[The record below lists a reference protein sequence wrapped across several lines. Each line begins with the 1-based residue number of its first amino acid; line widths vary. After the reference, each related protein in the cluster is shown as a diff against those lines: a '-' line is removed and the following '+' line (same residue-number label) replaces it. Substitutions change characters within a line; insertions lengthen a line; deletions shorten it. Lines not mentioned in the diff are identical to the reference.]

1 MIDDTNFIPRK
12 VTNPNDCLDR
22 RSYLCIC
29 GLFCDSRAIT
39 DEIKYHDKTS
49 NIDGF
54 IQLVDEND
62 YPIGNIFIQAKTYKS
77 KYKGQNKAEIPAYFV
92 AYAMRMRNEVCIFF
106 SVDAN
111 ENKIYWKYISDDYIR
126 KFNNEGDN
134 IIHTY
139 EFYDD
144 EIVTSKNVATTI
156 DRWKQ
161 IFNDKIAQLTKEKKS
176 TEEVMTES
184 CSAFQR
190 INTYF
195 HDLKDSFVERKE
207 IDILCKWVKEELQ
220 EKESCVKVLVGSA
233 GMGKSVI
240 IKKVIQRLNADGIRC
255 FAIKADKLQTPIGYS
270 SNEHLEL
277 LRNTFS
283 SLIQEKRAVLIIDQ
297 IDALS
302 QYINSDRSK
311 LENITALIKLFSDDK
326 NTRNVRIIVSCR
338 SFDLDFDPK
347 LSLLGR
353 EPQIKLGLLSKE
365 DVEKVLDRL
374 KVGLYKELDD
384 KTKTVLQT
392 PQHLNLFCRV
402 YAKNKKKE
410 YYSITEL
417 YDELW
422 LQTIGLAESKIN
434 KEAAE
439 RILYGLALKIYDD
452 ETLTPQWDN
461 DTSELKEA
469 NYLIS
474 EGIIERTGNRA
485 TFFHQSMY
493 DYVFARYYTKEKRSL
508 IQDLLAEK
516 KHQGLF
522 VRTTVNFVLDYERA
536 KNIKQYKEDVKTIL
550 FSGKVRTHIQ
560 LMLLWAMANRI
571 DILPFE
577 KKCIKDLYVQ
587 NKLLFFS
594 FIRRTY
600 KKEWYQIITPLID
613 KNIKTMKVGDMVYEN
628 VYGYLWN
635 HVQTSTEGVFKL
647 VDSIKD
653 EETRKIIAQ
662 NVLRATSDY
671 SLDIVTKWYKVLCN
685 TLYKKAHFLEKALP
699 SNPQFVLDNISEL
712 IDYILNPQKKENHHE
727 ERVVETILEEIYT
740 PLMEKYPEVFYPILR
755 DRILYAINANR
766 TPSWRD
772 RIDYN
777 NVFPLMMDQHHHAH
791 ALHEWF
797 GEMLKRQVQHQTT
810 NAIADI
816 KKLLNQ
822 NEASCYGFA
831 FKAMKEAPTLF
842 TDDIIAILKDTKL
855 VDDLLSYSDVTYHFL
870 EMLRAW
876 FPLVDSDTL
885 TLCQEL
891 IFDFKSDSDMQP
903 DKKRSYTG
911 AYYPHLGYEQR
922 KLIWAIPENLR
933 NHKIKRKKQE
943 LDRRFRYEWKNEKP
957 DHDVTAAFVC
967 GGLMSA
973 EQYKT
978 VSCEDWRKS
987 FYGIK
992 DFAKGKYRHFDE
1004 RVHADAFKQ
1013 CVSER
1018 SNFFEKFVFQIF
1030 EEEHIPAIYKLSG
1043 LDGLTMANYPKDQ
1056 LLPLLWKSMDMFD
1069 KLSKEGYGYRLFEV
1083 IDNFTSTEGEHIDRI
1098 GEFLKRIILSE
1109 YNSKYDA
1116 SIEDQF
1122 DKSISNDTLN
1132 VGVNS
1137 IQGHAIQSFT
1147 KIGKLSQRKKTVYDF
1162 FLKSHDVLS
1171 VEHQLVTMLYLQR
1184 ECYDNELYNKVM
1196 FRYANKPVTDY
1207 LFLNADRMHWFWC
1220 NNPEQILPYFRMI
1233 LSKRRAKPILV
1244 QIMFFGMQYEK
1255 SKEIS
1260 KEMFEDLLSQNEEE
1274 VIRKIIPLAYQH
1286 LSDETYGEQSEAFLR
1301 RFANDNRDEIRHS
1314 YFIWCDKMPESS
1326 IELFMD
1332 LLTSW
1337 LNCSLEGGFHEIV
1350 KHLEKCCNN
1359 YPYECYQ
1366 CVKMLIDSKSDIA
1379 YYDEEE
1385 LLKILLTCY
1394 RIFMDDEENE
1404 KADEVMDVFDKMM
1417 LNSYSN
1423 GMAKVLKEIEK
1434 N

>member
-1 MIDDTNFIPRK
+1 
-12 VTNPNDCLDR
+12 
-22 RSYLCIC
+22 
-29 GLFCDSRAIT
+29 
-39 DEIKYHDKTS
+39 
-49 NIDGF
+49 
-54 IQLVDEND
+54 
-62 YPIGNIFIQAKTYKS
+62 
-77 KYKGQNKAEIPAYFV
+77 
-92 AYAMRMRNEVCIFF
+92 
-106 SVDAN
+106 
-111 ENKIYWKYISDDYIR
+111 
-126 KFNNEGDN
+126 
-134 IIHTY
+134 
-139 EFYDD
+139 
-144 EIVTSKNVATTI
+144 
-156 DRWKQ
+156 
-161 IFNDKIAQLTKEKKS
+161 
-176 TEEVMTES
+176 
-184 CSAFQR
+184 
-190 INTYF
+190 
-195 HDLKDSFVERKE
+195 
-207 IDILCKWVKEELQ
+207 
-220 EKESCVKVLVGSA
+220 
-233 GMGKSVI
+233 
-240 IKKVIQRLNADGIRC
+240 
-255 FAIKADKLQTPIGYS
+255 
-270 SNEHLEL
+270 
-277 LRNTFS
+277 
-283 SLIQEKRAVLIIDQ
+283 
-297 IDALS
+297 
-302 QYINSDRSK
+302 
-311 LENITALIKLFSDDK
+311 
-326 NTRNVRIIVSCR
+326 
-338 SFDLDFDPK
+338 
-347 LSLLGR
+347 
-353 EPQIKLGLLSKE
+353 
-365 DVEKVLDRL
+365 
-374 KVGLYKELDD
+374 
-384 KTKTVLQT
+384 
-392 PQHLNLFCRV
+392 
-402 YAKNKKKE
+402 
-410 YYSITEL
+410 
-417 YDELW
+417 
-422 LQTIGLAESKIN
+422 
-434 KEAAE
+434 
-439 RILYGLALKIYDD
+439 
-452 ETLTPQWDN
+452 
-461 DTSELKEA
+461 
-469 NYLIS
+469 
-474 EGIIERTGNRA
+474 
-485 TFFHQSMY
+485 
-493 DYVFARYYTKEKRSL
+493 
-508 IQDLLAEK
+508 
-516 KHQGLF
+516 
-522 VRTTVNFVLDYERA
+522 
-536 KNIKQYKEDVKTIL
+536 
-550 FSGKVRTHIQ
+550 
-560 LMLLWAMANRI
+560 
-571 DILPFE
+571 
-577 KKCIKDLYVQ
+577 
-587 NKLLFFS
+587 
-594 FIRRTY
+594 
-600 KKEWYQIITPLID
+600 
-613 KNIKTMKVGDMVYEN
+613 
-628 VYGYLWN
+628 
-635 HVQTSTEGVFKL
+635 
-647 VDSIKD
+647 
-653 EETRKIIAQ
+653 
-662 NVLRATSDY
+662 
-671 SLDIVTKWYKVLCN
+671 
-685 TLYKKAHFLEKALP
+685 
-699 SNPQFVLDNISEL
+699 
-712 IDYILNPQKKENHHE
+712 
-727 ERVVETILEEIYT
+727 
-740 PLMEKYPEVFYPILR
+740 
-755 DRILYAINANR
+755 
-766 TPSWRD
+766 
-772 RIDYN
+772 
-777 NVFPLMMDQHHHAH
+777 MMDQHHHAYT
-791 ALHEWF
+791 LHEWF

-816 KKLLNQ
+816 KNLLNQ

-933 NHKIKRKKQE
+933 NSKIKRKKQE
-943 LDRRFRYEWKNEKP
+943 LDRRFKYEWKNEKP

-1083 IDNFTSTEGEHIDRI
+1083 IDNFTSIEGEHIDRI
-1098 GEFLKRIILSE
+1098 EEFLKRIILSE

-1137 IQGHAIQSFT
+1137 TQGHAIQSFT
-1147 KIGKLSQRKKTVYDF
+1147 KIGKLSQRKKKVYDI

-1171 VEHQLVTMLYLQR
+1171 VEHQLVIMFYLQR

-1196 FRYANKPVTDY
+1196 FRYVNKPVTDY

-1220 NNPEQILPYFRMI
+1220 NDPEQILPYFRMI

-1244 QIMFFGMQYEK
+1244 QIMFLGMQYEK

-1326 IELFMD
+1326 IELFME

>member
-1 MIDDTNFIPRK
+1 
-12 VTNPNDCLDR
+12 
-22 RSYLCIC
+22 
-29 GLFCDSRAIT
+29 
-39 DEIKYHDKTS
+39 
-49 NIDGF
+49 
-54 IQLVDEND
+54 
-62 YPIGNIFIQAKTYKS
+62 
-77 KYKGQNKAEIPAYFV
+77 
-92 AYAMRMRNEVCIFF
+92 
-106 SVDAN
+106 
-111 ENKIYWKYISDDYIR
+111 
-126 KFNNEGDN
+126 
-134 IIHTY
+134 
-139 EFYDD
+139 
-144 EIVTSKNVATTI
+144 
-156 DRWKQ
+156 
-161 IFNDKIAQLTKEKKS
+161 
-176 TEEVMTES
+176 MTES

-220 EKESCVKVLVGSA
+220 EKESCVKVLVGNA

-311 LENITALIKLFSDDK
+311 LENIITLIKLFSEDK
-326 NTRNVRIIVSCR
+326 NMRNVRIIVSSR

-347 LSLLGR
+347 LSILGH
-353 EPQIKLGLLSKE
+353 EPQIKLGLLDKQ

-374 KVGLYKELDD
+374 KVGLYKELDE
-384 KTKTVLQT
+384 KTISVLRI

-402 YAKNKKKE
+402 YRKNKKKD
-410 YYSITEL
+410 YSSITDL

-422 LQTIGLAESKIN
+422 LQVIGLAEAKIN
-434 KEAAE
+434 KGIAE
-439 RILYGLALKIYDD
+439 KILYDLALKIYRD
-452 ETLTPQWDN
+452 EELTPQWN
-461 DTSELKEA
+461 YDTSELKEA

-474 EGIIERTGNRA
+474 EGIIEQINNRA

-508 IQDLLAEK
+508 IQDILAEK

-522 VRTTVNFVLDYERA
+522 VRTTVNFVLDYESA

-550 FSGKVRTHIQ
+550 FSGEVRNHIQ

-653 EETRKIIAQ
+653 EETRKIVAR
-662 NVLRATSDY
+662 NVLHATPDY
-671 SLDIVTKWYKVLCN
+671 SLGVVTKWYKLICD
-685 TLYKKAHFLEKALP
+685 TLYNKAHFLEKALP

-712 IDYILNPQKKENHHE
+712 IDYILNPQEKENHHE

-772 RIDYN
+772 GIDYN
-777 NVFPLMMDQHHHAH
+777 NVFPLMMDQHHHAY

-816 KKLLNQ
+816 KNLLNQ

-831 FKAMKEAPTLF
+831 LKAMKEAPTLF

-903 DKKRSYTG
+903 DKERSYTG

-933 NHKIKRKKQE
+933 NSKIKRKKQE

-1069 KLSKEGYGYRLFEV
+1069 KLSKGGYGYRLFEV
-1083 IDNFTSTEGEHIDRI
+1083 IDNFTSIEGEHIDRI
-1098 GEFLKRIILSE
+1098 EEFLKRIILSE

-1137 IQGHAIQSFT
+1137 TQGHAIQSFT
-1147 KIGKLSQRKKTVYDF
+1147 KIGKLSQRKKKVYDF
-1162 FLKSHDVLS
+1162 FLKSHNVLS

-1184 ECYDNELYNKVM
+1184 ECYDNELYNKVV
-1196 FRYANKPVTDY
+1196 FRYVNKPVTDY

-1220 NNPEQILPYFRMI
+1220 NDPEQILPYFRMI

-1326 IELFMD
+1326 IELFME